1 MSFLGGN
8 VKNRVRGLLFRW
20 VQVLGLVTLFAL
32 TPSPGHSAESL
43 RNLYL
48 KAKASDP
55 TLAGAGHVR
64 EASRESLKQA
74 WAQLLPSINALYQFT
89 DSSQDILASDN
100 QVYEQGQSD
109 YTTEEYTVSLKQ
121 PIFEYAL
128 ILGVSQA
135 KVEQTKADLDLE
147 AARQELIVRVTERY
161 LNALAAW
168 DQLEFAKAELAAVS
182 QHHELA
188 SARLEMG
195 LAPITDLHDA
205 KARLA
210 SRAARVTEA
219 EHQLADVLQA
229 LRELTGEVP
238 ASLALLKP
246 EFVMPPPL
254 PDDIEQWANEAV
266 KSNLAVEAQRRAVKI
281 VDKEVSKQRSGHY
294 PTLDLLGRFNSRNT
308 EGSLYGGGS
317 EVETQDIIMQLNLP
331 IFQGWFVNSRVRQA
345 TEQYS
350 KAKVDLEKLTR
361 EATRLAR
368 SSFLGVKSAIAQVN
382 ALGQAVESQQL
393 ALEAKQEGY
402 RSGLFT
408 SLAVLDAERDLF
420 NAKMEFSRARYDYI
434 FNSLKLRQAVGTLS
448 ESDLLGADEWF
459 VTQL

>member
-1 MSFLGGN
+1 MSCVLGDM
-8 VKNRVRGLLFRW
+8 KSRVGISLLRW
-20 VQVLGLVTLFAL
+20 VQAGGVVMLFAL
-32 TPSPGHSAESL
+32 APSPGHSAESL

-55 TLAGAGHVR
+55 TLAGAGHLR
-64 EASRESLKQA
+64 EASRESLELA
-74 WAQLLPSINALYQFT
+74 WAQLLPSINAQYQYT

-109 YTTEEYTVSLKQ
+109 YSTEEYTVSLKQ
-121 PIFEYAL
+121 PIFEYSL
-128 ILGVSQA
+128 FLGVSQA
-135 KVEQTKADLDLE
+135 RVEQTKADLDLE
-147 AARQELIVRVTERY
+147 AARQDLIVRVTERY

-188 SARLEMG
+188 SARFEMG

-219 EHQLADVLQA
+219 EHQLADALQA
-229 LRELTGEVP
+229 LGEMTGETP
-238 ASLALLKP
+238 ESLAILKP
-246 EFVMPPPL
+246 ELVMPPPL
-254 PDDIEQWANEAV
+254 PDDIELWADGAV
-266 KSNLAVEAQRRAVKI
+266 KSNLAVEAQRRAVEV

-317 EVETQDIIMQLNLP
+317 EVETQDIIMQVNLP
-331 IFQGWFVNSRVRQA
+331 IFQGWFVNSRTRQA
-345 TEQYS
+345 AEQRS
-350 KAKVDLEKLTR
+350 KAKAELEKLTR
-361 EATRLAR
+361 EVSRLAR
-368 SSFLGVKSAIAQVN
+368 SSFLGVKSAITQVN

-434 FNSLKLRQAVGTLS
+434 FNNLKLRQAVGTLA

-459 VTQL
+459 VTQ